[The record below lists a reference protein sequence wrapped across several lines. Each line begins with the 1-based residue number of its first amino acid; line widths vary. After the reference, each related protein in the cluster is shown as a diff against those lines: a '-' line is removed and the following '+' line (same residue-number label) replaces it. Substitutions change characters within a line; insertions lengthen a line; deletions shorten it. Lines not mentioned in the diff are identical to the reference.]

1 MATEPAGPKGSR
13 PTIIPSV
20 TLTGEVESE
29 YVRNLVA
36 VFREAR
42 LNVHYPTAAALRDH
56 VSCMSPQV
64 HRGLYGGLDIDRRSG
79 LPTYK
84 EWTRVQTD
92 VTLSEQM
99 LADLGERERLEKRA
113 RERDHLIYGKQ
124 LLKHLYYTDIQAKRL
139 AQLGGMKVA
148 LRRVDPD
155 TNTAWFNVVLDKLDA
170 SGLFVRFTVDLS
182 QTSSVWN
189 RSLVRLDA
197 DSAKHTEELRTLI
210 YRFTS
215 LDAEFT
221 FFKLVTFGGLTV
233 ERVVKGT
240 VGPMLFAGQKTP
252 GPLGELMAN
261 QAHGF
266 VAAFPLDM
274 AACDLAADR
283 DNDPLE
289 DPMVLTLSGDAKAEY
304 EAAREGMGY
313 RVFKDRKFVVSANLK
328 QTVRDWC
335 NQAGTKNIIK
345 VVRRARK

>member
-1 MATEPAGPKGSR
+1 MATDPPQPLGA
-13 PTIIPSV
+13 TTIPSV

-56 VSCMSPQV
+56 VSCLSPQV

-92 VTLSEQM
+92 VTLAEQM
-99 LADLGERERLEKRA
+99 LADLGERDRLEKRA

-124 LLKHLYYTDIQAKRL
+124 LLKHLYYSDIRGKRL
-139 AQLGGMKVA
+139 APLGDMTVA

-189 RSLVRLDA
+189 RTLVRLDA

-240 VGPMLFAGQKTP
+240 VGPMLFAGQQAP
-252 GPLGELMAN
+252 GALGEFMAK
-261 QAHGF
+261 QPHGF
-266 VAAFPLDM
+266 CAAFPLDM

-304 EAAREGMGY
+304 ELARESMGY

-328 QTVRDWC
+328 QTLRDWC
-335 NQAGTKNIIK
+335 NQQGTKNIIK
-345 VVRRARK
+345 VVRGASR

>member
-1 MATEPAGPKGSR
+1 MATDPAQPTGPK
-13 PTIIPSV
+13 TIPSV

-29 YVRNLVA
+29 YVQSLA
-36 VFREAR
+36 AILREAR
-42 LNVHYPTAAALRDH
+42 LNVHYPEAAALRDH
-56 VSCMSPQV
+56 VGCMSPQV
-64 HRGLYGGLDIDRRSG
+64 HQGLYGGLDIDRRSG

-92 VTLSEQM
+92 VTLAEQM
-99 LADLGERERLEKRA
+99 LDDLGERDRLEKRA

-124 LLKHLYYTDIQAKRL
+124 LLKHHYYSAIRGKRL

-148 LRRVDPD
+148 LRRVDPE
-155 TNTAWFNVVLDKLDA
+155 TRTAWFNVVLDKLDA
-170 SGLFVRFTVDLS
+170 SGLFVRFTIDLA
-182 QTSSVWN
+182 QTDSVWN
-189 RSLVRLDA
+189 RSVVRLDA
-197 DSAKHTEELRTLI
+197 DSVQHTAEFRTLI

-240 VGPMLFAGQKTP
+240 VGPVLFAGREAP
-252 GPLGELMAN
+252 GDLGRLMAE
-261 QAHGF
+261 QDQGF

-289 DPMVLTLSGDAKAEY
+289 DPMIHALSGDAKAEY
-304 EAAREGMGY
+304 ERAREGMGY

-328 QTVRDWC
+328 QTIRDWC
-335 NQAGTKNIIK
+335 DRAGTKNIIK
-345 VVRRARK
+345 VVRGPRR

>member
-1 MATEPAGPKGSR
+1 MATDPSQPTGPK
-13 PTIIPSV
+13 TIPSV
-20 TLTGEVESE
+20 TLTEEVESQ
-29 YVRNLVA
+29 YVRSLSA
-36 VFREAR
+36 ILREAR
-42 LNVHYPTAAALRDH
+42 LNVHYPNAAALRDH

-64 HRGLYGGLDIDRRSG
+64 HHGLYGGLDIDRRSG

-92 VTLSEQM
+92 VTLAQQM
-99 LADLGERERLEKRA
+99 LDDLGERDRLERRA

-124 LLKHLYYTDIQAKRL
+124 LLKHHYYSAIRDKRL
-139 AQLGGMKVA
+139 AQLGDMKVA

-155 TNTAWFNVVLDKLDA
+155 TRTAWFNVVLDKLDA
-170 SGLFVRFTVDLS
+170 TGLFVRFTIDLS
-182 QTSSVWN
+182 QTHSVWN

-197 DSAKHTEELRTLI
+197 DSAKHTEEFRTLI

-240 VGPMLFAGQKTP
+240 VGPILFAGREAP
-252 GPLGELMAN
+252 GALGALMAKQN
-261 QAHGF
+261 QGF

-283 DNDPLE
+283 DNDPLD
-289 DPMVLTLSGDAKAEY
+289 DPLVRALSGDAKAEY
-304 EAAREGMGY
+304 ESARESMGY
-313 RVFKDRKFVVSANLK
+313 RVFKDRKFVVSANLQ
-328 QTVRDWC
+328 QTLRDWC
-335 NQAGTKNIIK
+335 DAAGTKNIIK
-345 VVRRARK
+345 VVREASR